1 MVNPNRKYRIGDLSM
16 TRKCKAGFTLV
27 ELLVVIAII
36 GILVALL
43 LPAIQAA
50 REAARRSQCV
60 NNLKQIAIGIELY
73 HASHKEYPSGRKG
86 CDGWGFGKC
95 ADGDPIDIRA
105 PSGLITILPFVEQQA
120 LFERFDFNDGPWTP
134 KNWPEHFKRN
144 SHDTNTFAVGSI
156 VPFYS
161 CPSDPKEPLADH
173 RADLEATGSYAFSM
187 GSNGPSF
194 GIDTLTVKMDNN
206 GMFMYNR
213 NITIQ
218 EVTDGTSNTLYL
230 GETING
236 HEKETSNRWSAA
248 SRHLDS
254 LRSTD
259 NPMNT
264 PVGQGITINLYGYKT
279 NGSFASAHPGGAQ
292 FSFGD
297 GHGIFLSE
305 TIELQVYHA
314 LSTRN
319 LGEVIDSY

>member
-1 MVNPNRKYRIGDLSM
+1 MHSRR
-16 TRKCKAGFTLV
+16 GFTLV

-50 REAARRSQCV
+50 REAARRSQCL
-60 NNLKQIAIGIELY
+60 NNLKQIGLGIELY
-73 HASHKEYPSGRKG
+73 HTSHKEYPSGRMG
-86 CDGWGFGKC
+86 CDDVTILQC
-95 ADGDPIDIRA
+95 EDPNPSLRRA
-105 PSGLITILPFVEQQA
+105 PSGLIAILPFVEHQA
-120 LFERFDFNDGPWTP
+120 LFDRFDFADGPWTK
-134 KNWPEHFKRN
+134 KNWPEYFRRN

-156 VPFYS
+156 VPIYS
-161 CPSDPKEPLADH
+161 CPSDLKDPHADH
-173 RADLEATGSYAFSM
+173 RGEPEATGSYAFSM

-194 GIDTLTVKMDNN
+194 GIDTLTVKMDNS

-292 FSFGD
+292 FTFGD
-297 GHGIFLSE
+297 GHGVFLSE
-305 TIELQVYHA
+305 TIDLQVYQA